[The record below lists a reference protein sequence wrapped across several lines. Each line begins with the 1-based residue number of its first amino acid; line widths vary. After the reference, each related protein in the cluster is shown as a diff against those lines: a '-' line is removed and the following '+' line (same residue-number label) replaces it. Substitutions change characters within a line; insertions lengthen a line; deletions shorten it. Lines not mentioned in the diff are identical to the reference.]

1 HLLRIQLVHQ
11 YAAYFILMYFPRLSG
26 EGSSHPLMRKSI
38 ITSMTVKYDE
48 CIFDSNRKNFCC
60 KR

>member
-1 HLLRIQLVHQ
+1 
-11 YAAYFILMYFPRLSG
+11 MYFPRLSG